1 MATGLQPAPRLLKP
15 VQAAD
20 ASWRARRLAQGVLLH
35 GLLILGALIV
45 CIPLIWMVTSSFKA
59 PNRLF
64 AVPIDWIPWE
74 FRWQNYTEAWN
85 TAPFGRYFLNSLY
98 VSGSTTLLNLFFCS
112 LAGYGFAKY
121 TFPGK
126 NILFI
131 LILATLMIPFAVVI
145 VPLFV
150 LMRDLKWINNFNAL
164 IIPGMMSAFGIF
176 LMRQFIQSLPAELFD
191 AARIDGASEI
201 GTYFRIV
208 LPLSSGPLAALAVFT
223 FLDNWNSLL
232 WPLVVI
238 SKDELRT
245 VAVGL
250 TIFQSVHGTEYHK
263 MIAAAT
269 LVALPMLIVFFL
281 LQRYF
286 IRGIALTGLKG

>member
-1 MATGLQPAPRLLKP
+1 MTTRIEPAPRLIRP
-15 VQAAD
+15 VRSD
-20 ASWRARRLAQGVLLH
+20 GGLMVRRRVQVLLFHGVLL
-35 GLLILGALIV
+35 IGALVV

-64 AVPIDWIPWE
+64 TVPIDWIPWE

-85 TAPFGRYFLNSLY
+85 TAPFARYFLNSLF
-98 VSGSTTLLNLFFCS
+98 VSGTSTLLNLFFCS
-112 LAGYGFAKY
+112 LAGFGFAKY

-150 LMRDLKWINNFNAL
+150 LMRDLKWINNYLAL
-164 IIPGMMSAFGIF
+164 IVPGMMSAFGIF
-176 LMRQFIQSLPAELFD
+176 LMRQFIGSLPGELFD

-201 GTYFRIV
+201 GTYVRIV
-208 LPLSSGPLAALAVFT
+208 LPLSTGPLAALAVFT

-232 WPLVVI
+232 WPLVVM

-250 TIFQSVHGTEYHK
+250 TVFQSVHGTEYHK

-269 LVALPMLIVFFL
+269 LVAIPMLIVFFF

-286 IRGIALTGLKG
+286 IKGIALTGLKG